1 MANMSKKSA
10 EDFWRRY
17 YVKNKIPL
25 WDKIRLSESWSN
37 YVDALRTHGAISK
50 KQFDT
55 WIHPRICG

>member
-1 MANMSKKSA
+1 MASMSKKSA

-25 WDKIRLSESWSN
+25 WDKPALRESWNN
-37 YVDALRTHGAISK
+37 YTDALCKEGCISS
-50 KQFDT
+50 KQYDT